1 MNQIKRSRKVADED
15 VIKLHNRIRMLQLE
29 EDRALKKIEETRR
42 KAKVILEVRLKKDTS
57 KTRRHS
63 RGEGREENL
72 SNRIS
77 LSNRPLTPDANNT
90 TMFFERK
97 EEHRRI
103 MQEKLSIIM
112 QKRREEAS

>member
-1 MNQIKRSRKVADED
+1 
-15 VIKLHNRIRMLQLE
+15 MLQLE

-42 KAKVILEVRLKKDTS
+42 KAKVILEVRLKKDS
-57 KTRRHS
+57 KTRRLS
-63 RGEGREENL
+63 RGEGREDNL

-77 LSNRPLTPDANNT
+77 LSNRPLTPDANNS

-112 QKRREEAS
+112 QKRREDAS